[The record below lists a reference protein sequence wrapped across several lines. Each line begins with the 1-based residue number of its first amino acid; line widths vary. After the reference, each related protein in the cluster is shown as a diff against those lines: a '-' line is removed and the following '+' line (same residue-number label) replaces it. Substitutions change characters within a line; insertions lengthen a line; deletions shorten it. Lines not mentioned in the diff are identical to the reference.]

1 VISLKNNKLAQ
12 QVAILYMMK
21 YSDLQIRQE
30 LKITRKQL
38 QEVKEIIKQSFYN
51 VGINENVI

>member
-1 VISLKNNKLAQ
+1 
-12 QVAILYMMK
+12 MK